1 MRGYRCFRAAI
12 GWPSATAL
20 GEESLAEKPRQG
32 RQKVFVGALCRPPR
46 RAQLYGVSTLY
57 PRLFAVGH
65 TMPAL
70 TGLARREQVTEP
82 INRST

>member
-1 MRGYRCFRAAI
+1 MRGDRCFRAAI

-46 RAQLYGVSTLY
+46 RTQLYGMRPY

-70 TGLARREQVTEP
+70 AGLA
-82 INRST
+82 